1 MVDLVPIGP
10 CGVLMAYGAFTLEV
24 FHSITRAGN
33 TTTTGNEGSSRVRSP
48 IRKDS
53 DVCGAPIRVEW
64 DVCGEDDDKEP
75 EEYTQTICCRGPGR
89 KLEITYLVIPN
100 AIEDNVKVKLK
111 LKDIGSRSRAVYGK
125 IKASATDYMNKSVHL
140 FNCE

>member
-1 MVDLVPIGP
+1 MFSWLTAPSP
-10 CGVLMAYGAFTLEV
+10 WKPLLEPATLLQL
-24 FHSITRAGN
+24 A
-33 TTTTGNEGSSRVRSP
+33 NEGSSRVRSP

-64 DVCGEDDDKEP
+64 DVCGEDGDKEP

-100 AIEDNVKVKLK
+100 AIETNVEVKLK
-111 LKDIGSRSRAVYGK
+111 LKDFGSRSRAVYGK
-125 IKASATDYMNKSVHL
+125 IKASTAE
-140 FNCE
+140 C

>member
-10 CGVLMAYGAFTLEV
+10 CGVLMAYGAFTLEA
-24 FHSITRAGN
+24 ITRAGN

-64 DVCGEDDDKEP
+64 DVCGEDGDKEP

-100 AIEDNVKVKLK
+100 AIETNV
-111 LKDIGSRSRAVYGK
+111 
-125 IKASATDYMNKSVHL
+125 
-140 FNCE
+140 